1 MDKTAETQGF
11 YNLDPGWFRCQPGDF
26 PVCRTEID
34 MEKIRQVL
42 GITIQNMKR
51 QRKNSQI
58 ILTFVLAFVL
68 CLMLTEKAVSFADN
82 YHTSM
87 QAVETFVWVFGDA
100 DSIMISSLLL
110 ALLFL
115 DVPLIEEFTPYYLFR
130 MNKKIWIAG
139 QILYVL
145 IVTLIYILFLLAVTC
160 VICSPVSFIGNMWS
174 ETGALLGY
182 SGVGEEIALPASVKV
197 MEMSLPYQCAGTVC
211 LLILLYSVFLAAQM
225 MAWRV
230 SGKKVFSVVSVFLIN
245 LYGLMLNPEI
255 FTKLFH
261 LSKGQEYKA
270 NVLAGWLSPLNHATY
285 YMHNFGYDY
294 LPKIWM
300 SCLIFLILIAVCIV
314 IIVKKMKKYEFQ
326 FQRQMDE

>member
-1 MDKTAETQGF
+1 MK
-11 YNLDPGWFRCQPGDF
+11 N
-26 PVCRTEID
+26 
-34 MEKIRQVL
+34 IRQVF
-42 GITIQNMKR
+42 GITMQSLKR

-68 CLMLTEKAVSFADN
+68 CLMLTDKAVSFADN

-87 QAVETFVWVFGDA
+87 QAVEAFVWVFGDA

-145 IVTLIYILFLLAVTC
+145 LLTLVYILFLFAVTC
-160 VICSPVSFIGNMWS
+160 IICSPVSFIGNMWS

-211 LLILLYSVFLAAQM
+211 LLILLYSIFLATQM

-230 SGKKVFSVVSVFLIN
+230 SGKKAFSVLSVFLIN

-255 FTKLFH
+255 
-261 LSKGQEYKA
+261 LSEGQEYKA
-270 NVLAGWLSPLNHATY
+270 NVLTGWLSPLNHATY

-300 SCLIFLILIAVCIV
+300 SCLIFLVLIVVCIV

>member
-1 MDKTAETQGF
+1 MK
-11 YNLDPGWFRCQPGDF
+11 N
-26 PVCRTEID
+26 
-34 MEKIRQVL
+34 IRQVF
-42 GITIQNMKR
+42 GITMQSLKR

-68 CLMLTEKAVSFADN
+68 CLMLTDKAVSFADN

-87 QAVETFVWVFGDA
+87 QAVEAFVWVFGDA

-145 IVTLIYILFLLAVTC
+145 LLTLVYILFLFAVTC
-160 VICSPVSFIGNMWS
+160 IICSPVSFIGNMWS

-211 LLILLYSVFLAAQM
+211 FLILLYSIFLATQM

-230 SGKKVFSVVSVFLIN
+230 SGKKHSVYCLFFLSIC
-245 LYGLMLNPEI
+245 M
-255 FTKLFH
+255 
-261 LSKGQEYKA
+261 A
-270 NVLAGWLSPLNHATY
+270 
-285 YMHNFGYDY
+285 
-294 LPKIWM
+294 
-300 SCLIFLILIAVCIV
+300 
-314 IIVKKMKKYEFQ
+314 
-326 FQRQMDE
+326 

>member
-1 MDKTAETQGF
+1 MK
-11 YNLDPGWFRCQPGDF
+11 N
-26 PVCRTEID
+26 
-34 MEKIRQVL
+34 IRQVF
-42 GITIQNMKR
+42 GITMQSLKR

-68 CLMLTEKAVSFADN
+68 CLMLTDKAVSFADN

-87 QAVETFVWVFGDA
+87 QAVEAFVWVFGDA

-145 IVTLIYILFLLAVTC
+145 LLTSVYILFLFAVTC
-160 VICSPVSFIGNMWS
+160 IICSPVSFIGNMWS

-211 LLILLYSVFLAAQM
+211 LLILLYSIFLATQM

-230 SGKKVFSVVSVFLIN
+230 SGKKAFSVLSVFLIN

-261 LSKGQEYKA
+261 LSEGQEYKA
-270 NVLAGWLSPLNHATY
+270 NVLTGWLSPLNHATY

-300 SCLIFLILIAVCIV
+300 SCLIFLVLIVVCIV

>member
-1 MDKTAETQGF
+1 MK
-11 YNLDPGWFRCQPGDF
+11 N
-26 PVCRTEID
+26 
-34 MEKIRQVL
+34 IRQVL

-87 QAVETFVWVFGDA
+87 QAVEAFVWVFGDA

-145 IVTLIYILFLLAVTC
+145 FVTLIYILFLLAVT
-160 VICSPVSFIGNMWS
+160 
-174 ETGALLGY
+174 
-182 SGVGEEIALPASVKV
+182 
-197 MEMSLPYQCAGTVC
+197 
-211 LLILLYSVFLAAQM
+211 
-225 MAWRV
+225 
-230 SGKKVFSVVSVFLIN
+230 
-245 LYGLMLNPEI
+245 
-255 FTKLFH
+255 
-261 LSKGQEYKA
+261 
-270 NVLAGWLSPLNHATY
+270 
-285 YMHNFGYDY
+285 
-294 LPKIWM
+294 
-300 SCLIFLILIAVCIV
+300 
-314 IIVKKMKKYEFQ
+314 
-326 FQRQMDE
+326 